1 MIDSSCGLLQAGSH
15 VTDKRR
21 EEPQSTQISRDST
34 GVGIHIP
41 ARERQGGAW
50 FLPHFA
56 FLLEKD
62 KVKLL
67 VFHLDHVLLVMSLEG
82 VGIYLHIHPDYI

>member
-1 MIDSSCGLLQAGSH
+1 MSIRSH
-15 VTDKRR
+15 LGHPSQGKGR
-21 EEPQSTQISRDST
+21 EESGSYLI
-34 GVGIHIP
+34 
-41 ARERQGGAW
+41 
-50 FLPHFA
+50 LYL
-56 FLLEKD
+56 LLEKD